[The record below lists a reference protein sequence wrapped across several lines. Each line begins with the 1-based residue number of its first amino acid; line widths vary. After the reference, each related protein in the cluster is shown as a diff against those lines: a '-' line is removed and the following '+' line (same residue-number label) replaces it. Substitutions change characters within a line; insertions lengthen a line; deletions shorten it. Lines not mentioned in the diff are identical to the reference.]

1 MEYTTVIDQR
11 RKEWGED
18 RVIIHDRFIG
28 VVDGVTPIT
37 GYRPKGYK
45 SIAEWMVTE
54 FAQYVKC
61 SNCSNYAQLCDD
73 FIKSTKNNPIIR
85 NADLLSIPAFTT
97 AVISAENERIKG
109 YILGDCSIHVQLSD
123 GTVLNYCD
131 DRVKVF
137 EQKTREILQQS
148 AAENSSKKQVFEQI
162 KSNRLS
168 ANSQD
173 SFWVVTYHGDF
184 INEFVTFEFPDSK
197 QVKSI
202 LICSDGFERLFSEPI
217 SFDIENLFSEKID
230 LQKAMRILRQA
241 EAEHKSDIGLN
252 QVKTSDD
259 ASAVLVF
266 FDNP

>member
-18 RVIIHDRFIG
+18 RVVIHDRFIG

-37 GYRPKGYK
+37 GYRPEGYK
-45 SIAEWMVTE
+45 SVAEWMVSE
-54 FAQYVKC
+54 FEKYVQR
-61 SNCSNYAQLCDD
+61 SNCSNYAQLCAD
-73 FIKSTKNNPIIR
+73 FIQSTKNNPIVR
-85 NADLLSIPAFTT
+85 NADALSLPAFTT
-97 AVISAENERIKG
+97 AVISAEKEKIKG
-109 YILGDCSIHVQLSD
+109 YILGDCSIHVQLAN

-137 EQKTREILQQS
+137 EQKTRKILQQ
-148 AAENSSKKQVFEQI
+148 AATENRSRKSVFEQI
-162 KSNRLS
+162 KSNRLA
-168 ANSQD
+168 ANSKNA
-173 SFWVVTYHGDF
+173 FWVVTYHGDF
-184 INEFVTFEFPDSK
+184 INEFITFEFSDLE

-217 SFDIENLFSEKID
+217 SFDIENLFSGKTN
-230 LQKAMRILRQA
+230 LQKAMHILRQA
-241 EAEHKSDIGLN
+241 EEEHKSDIGFN

-266 FDNP
+266 F